1 MSETET
7 KPKPKQ
13 GRDATGDDRRLNMIE
28 AINDA
33 LDVAMVSDNL
43 LLEGALSD
51 TPTRVAADRVTL
63 RLPDGIRVETRTV
76 YRAVPEGL
84 AEEDREL
91 LRGGGVVALHS
102 GAAAERLG
110 VEFDRTSNNAAKV
123 AAFLK
128 NFHQG

>member
-1 MSETET
+1 M
-7 KPKPKQ
+7 
-13 GRDATGDDRRLNMIE
+13 RLLRL
-28 AINDA
+28 A
-33 LDVAMVSDNL
+33 
-43 LLEGALSD
+43 G
-51 TPTRVAADRVTL
+51 ADRVTL

-110 VEFDRTSNNAAKV
+110 VDIRYEHEIVDLQIEPASTSR
-123 AAFLK
+123 
-128 NFHQG
+128 